1 MPRRPTFDGEHLNS
15 AALQARIAL
24 ATERAAGHLATQ
36 ALAVAAP
43 LRRIA

>member
-1 MPRRPTFDGEHLNS
+1 V
-15 AALQARIAL
+15 QARIAL